1 MPKIPPC
8 DPQNLA
14 AFRRRHYLA
23 RMDPTPAPAIGTGL
37 LAVVLLVL
45 ANAYFVA
52 AEFALV
58 GARRTRLDELVQ
70 AGDRK
75 AALARKAIRS
85 LDRYISATQLGI
97 TLASLGLGWIG
108 KPALAGLLD
117 GLFAFLPETAA
128 IWTTHAVSAAT
139 AFAIIT
145 ALHIILGELVPKS
158 LALLYPE
165 DVSRWVAGPLIGF
178 GWLMAGPIS
187 LLNGTAN
194 WLLGLLK
201 IKPPGDHER
210 LHSTEE
216 IRMLVEQSQSGGTM
230 EKEDAR
236 LLEGVFEFSE
246 KSAEE
251 VMTPRTQ
258 IVALAADLLVTEA
271 ADIIATAGRSRYP
284 VYVSSLDEIVG
295 VVLAKDVLGA
305 LRANPAATV
314 GSIRREPLFVPGTRE
329 VEDVLTD
336 MKRLKT
342 HLALVLDEYGGTA
355 GLVTME
361 DLLEEIVGEIYDE
374 HDSPETAPA
383 APEGSPLLDGAMT
396 LSDFNAEWHA
406 EIDDRNYTTLGGF
419 LFGELGRLPRVGD
432 RVVVGTRSFEIVS
445 MEGRRVNEVRMTT
458 TDERKEKED
467 LRT

>member
-1 MPKIPPC
+1 MAGFPRVGAGK
-8 DPQNLA
+8 LA
-14 AFRRRHYLA
+14 GHRERHYLA
-23 RMDPTPAPAIGTGL
+23 GMEPTTAPAIGTGL

-58 GARRTRLDELVQ
+58 GARRTRLDELAL

-75 AALARKAIRS
+75 AALARRAVRS

-128 IWTTHAVSAAT
+128 VWTTHAVSAAT

-145 ALHIILGELVPKS
+145 ALHIVLGELVPKS

-178 GWLMAGPIS
+178 GWLMAGPIA

-194 WLLGLLK
+194 WLLGLVK
-201 IKPPGDHER
+201 IKPRGDHER

-216 IRMLVEQSQSGGTM
+216 IRMLVEQGQVGGSV
-230 EKEDAR
+230 EDQDAR

-258 IVALAADLLVTEA
+258 IVALAADLPVTDA
-271 ADIIATAGRSRYP
+271 ADVIAGAGRSRYP

-295 VVLAKDVLGA
+295 VVLAKDVLRA
-305 LRANPAATV
+305 LRADPAATV

-329 VEDVLTD
+329 VEDVLAD

-342 HLALVLDEYGGTA
+342 HLAVVLDEYGGTA

-361 DLLEEIVGEIYDE
+361 DLLEEIVGEIFDE
-374 HDSPETAPA
+374 HDVPEELLA
-383 APEGSPLLDGAMT
+383 ASGGSPLLDGATT
-396 LSDFNAEWHA
+396 LSEFNAIWDA
-406 EIDDRNYTTLGGF
+406 DLDDRNYTTLGGF

-432 RVVVGTRSFEIVS
+432 RIVVGTRTFEIAS
-445 MEGRRVNEVRMTT
+445 MEGRRVNEVRMTG
-458 TDERKEKED
+458 EEKKKD
-467 LRT
+467 